1 MVEQV
6 GQAPLVNDIRALT
19 VSRILLRLWSFSSP
33 SFSLLF
39 SLCYRLL
46 ASMSS
51 LSVLP
56 LSPCLS
62 WHLINHFSFT
72 LLAPLFLPLLLL
84 YSLLF
89 SSLFPPPSSHFRSTS
104 LVSLFLPPSFHSL
117 CHFFRSSSLSP
128 SVVIH
133 LSFFHCF
140 SFFFSLFTLPFSL
153 FLPHSF
159 CSLPLLLLTPSS
171 SHQSALSSPSPCTSF
186 LSQSVSHFFRP
197 SPPRSSPLFPFLY
210 FLLPCFFFFYLAS
223 HPSDILFTFSSSPFF
238 SF

>member
-62 WHLINHFSFT
+62 WHLINHFPFT
-72 LLAPLFLPLLLL
+72 LLARLFLPLLLL

-104 LVSLFLPPSFHSL
+104 LVSLFIPLSFCCHPPFLLSLFLILFFTLHTPFFTFPPSL
-117 CHFFRSSSLSP
+117 LLLSSSLASY
-128 SVVIH
+128 
-133 LSFFHCF
+133 
-140 SFFFSLFTLPFSL
+140 TL
-153 FLPHSF
+153 FLPSVRIIV
-159 CSLPLLLLTPSS
+159 SLSM
-171 SHQSALSSPSPCTSF
+171 H
-186 LSQSVSHFFRP
+186 
-197 SPPRSSPLFPFLY
+197 
-210 FLLPCFFFFYLAS
+210 
-223 HPSDILFTFSSSPFF
+223 IFS
-238 SF
+238 